1 MHVRKKTS
9 HRAAKL
15 IAAVLCFCMLP
26 GSFRVYAFAER
37 TEETV
42 IADDPY
48 RLVDLYCSQSAKN
61 ALGEEQLQKLVS
73 LIVTSIEPQAVNRL
87 IECFPC
93 FQDAAANDEI
103 GREIGLYIYYG
114 TGDQD
119 GIEEHE
125 NVAPMPMH
133 TSPVARSLKP
143 KVAFRNI

>member
-9 HRAAKL
+9 HLAAKL
-15 IAAVLCFCMLP
+15 IVAVLCFCMLP
-26 GSFRVYAFAER
+26 GSFRVYAFGEK

-48 RLVDLYCSQSAKN
+48 RLVDLYCSQSAKD

-93 FQDAAANDEI
+93 FQNAAANDEI
-103 GREIGLYIYYG
+103 GREIVFRVYSDLFF
-114 TGDQD
+114 
-119 GIEEHE
+119 
-125 NVAPMPMH
+125 
-133 TSPVARSLKP
+133 RSNTE
-143 KVAFRNI
+143 RNS